1 MGDKLSS
8 LDNVIKDTD
17 EANFVTDVIEASNQ
31 VPIVVDFWAPWCGP
45 CKKLTPD
52 LERNIL
58 SFKGKVRLVKINVD
72 ENQGIASQLRIQ
84 SIPAVYG
91 FYGGKPIDGFMGA
104 QPEAKLKEFIS
115 GLISKSGGEISDNL
129 DNLIGEAD
137 EKLDTGLIDEAEE
150 IYEKVL
156 EEDSNHI
163 GAYAGLIRAK
173 IIVKNIDCDYLYI
186 NASDERGIDTIRE
199 KIQPFALSMG
209 FNDVKIVILD
219 EADYLTPQAQA
230 TLRHTIEACSA
241 TTRFILT
248 CNYLERIISPLQSR
262 CQTFEITPPSKTE
275 VIEHV
280 SNIAAKEA
288 MLEVSV
294 NDVQKVVST
303 HYPDIRK
310 IINTLQGSVVD
321 GQIKIDDNSLKNSQ
335 LGGLVVDALIRKAKL
350 SEIRQILAD
359 SGAREFDDLFKYI
372 YDKSSVLFGDREGEA
387 ILIIAK
393 YQYEY
398 TFVLEKE
405 ICIAAMLNKLLDIK
419 DNIQLNTKQYIIKK
433 WLELNLKCIRFK
445 LSIIIKI
452 ISIVI

>member
-1 MGDKLSS
+1 MELWVEKYRPTTLENYVG
-8 LDNVIKDTD
+8 NEIIKSK
-17 EANFVTDVIEASNQ
+17 IEDYLKQGSIQNLLLHGVA
-31 VPIVVDFWAPWCGP
+31 G
-45 CKKLTPD
+45 T
-52 LERNIL
+52 
-58 SFKGKVRLVKINVD
+58 GKTTL
-72 ENQGIASQLRIQ
+72 
-84 SIPAVYG
+84 
-91 FYGGKPIDGFMGA
+91 
-104 QPEAKLKEFIS
+104 AKL
-115 GLISKSGGEISDNL
+115 L
-129 DNLIGEAD
+129 
-137 EKLDTGLIDEAEE
+137 
-150 IYEKVL
+150 
-156 EEDSNHI
+156 
-163 GAYAGLIRAK
+163 
-173 IIVKNIDCDYLYI
+173 VKNIDCDFLYI

-262 CQTFEITPPSKTE
+262 CQSFEITPPSKR
-275 VIEHV
+275 
-280 SNIAAKEA
+280 
-288 MLEVSV
+288 EVSDKCQEILTKEQTLFSD
-294 NDVQKVVST
+294 NNIDDVINT

-359 SGAREFDDLFKYI
+359 SGSREFDDLFKYI
-372 YDKSSVLFGDREGEA
+372 YDKSSTLFGDREGEA

-405 ICIAAMLNKLLDIK
+405 ICIAAMLNKLLEI
-419 DNIQLNTKQYIIKK
+419 
-433 WLELNLKCIRFK
+433 C
-445 LSIIIKI
+445 
-452 ISIVI
+452 

>member
-1 MGDKLSS
+1 MELWVEKYRPTT
-8 LDNVIKDTD
+8 LDGYVGNEVIKNKIKDYLKQGSIQNLLLHGVAGT
-17 EANFVTDVIEASNQ
+17 
-31 VPIVVDFWAPWCGP
+31 
-45 CKKLTPD
+45 
-52 LERNIL
+52 
-58 SFKGKVRLVKINVD
+58 GKTTL
-72 ENQGIASQLRIQ
+72 
-84 SIPAVYG
+84 
-91 FYGGKPIDGFMGA
+91 
-104 QPEAKLKEFIS
+104 AKL
-115 GLISKSGGEISDNL
+115 L
-129 DNLIGEAD
+129 
-137 EKLDTGLIDEAEE
+137 
-150 IYEKVL
+150 
-156 EEDSNHI
+156 
-163 GAYAGLIRAK
+163 
-173 IIVKNIDCDYLYI
+173 VKNIDCDYLYI

-275 VIEHV
+275 VNNKCKSIL
-280 SNIAAKEA
+280 SKEDISY
-288 MLEVSV
+288 EN
-294 NDVQKVVST
+294 NDVLTVIDT

-310 IINTLQGSVVD
+310 IINTLQGSVID
-321 GQIKIDDNSLKNSQ
+321 GGQRDYYLKIDNNSLKNTQ

-372 YDKSSVLFGDREGEA
+372 YNKSSVLFGDREGEA

-405 ICIAAMLNKLLDIK
+405 ICIAAMLNKLLDI
-419 DNIQLNTKQYIIKK
+419 
-433 WLELNLKCIRFK
+433 C
-445 LSIIIKI
+445 
-452 ISIVI
+452 